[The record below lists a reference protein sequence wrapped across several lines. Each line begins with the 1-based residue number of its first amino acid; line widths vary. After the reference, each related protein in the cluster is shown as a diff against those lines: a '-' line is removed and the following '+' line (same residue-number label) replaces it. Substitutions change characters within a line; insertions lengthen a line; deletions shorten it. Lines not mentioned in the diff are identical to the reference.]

1 MTDPLARIPPVP
13 REPGDHAAHAVH
25 GHLRRLILDGALP
38 PGAVLNQI
46 DLAPRLGVSRT
57 PVREAIRMLQEE
69 GLVEAEPQKRARVAA
84 FDPAHLETVYT
95 QRILLESL
103 GAQLTAP
110 TMSDEDLAALE
121 SLRKAMTEDAERG
134 DLEAWDDAH
143 KRFHFAL
150 VAGAGPHLLQV
161 IGSLMDRAEHY
172 RTMYQESGPRAWAN
186 AGVEHKAIV
195 EAFERRDAQA
205 AGAELAAHLAR
216 TALSL
221 VAQLSPHYDPRT
233 VRNALACM
241 SRGPL
246 ADVNGRDAVAGV
258 RGRAGRASAARS

>member
-1 MTDPLARIPPVP
+1 M
-13 REPGDHAAHAVH
+13 
-25 GHLRRLILDGALP
+25 
-38 PGAVLNQI
+38 
-46 DLAPRLGVSRT
+46 
-57 PVREAIRMLQEE
+57 
-69 GLVEAEPQKRARVAA
+69 
-84 FDPAHLETVYT
+84 YT
-95 QRILLESL
+95 QRILQSL
-103 GAQLTAP
+103 GAQRTAP

-195 EAFERRDAQA
+195 EAFELQ
-205 AGAELAAHLAR
+205 L
-216 TALSL
+216 TSPALRCRWWPSCRPTTTL
-221 VAQLSPHYDPRT
+221 VRCVMRWPA
-233 VRNALACM
+233 
-241 SRGPL
+241 
-246 ADVNGRDAVAGV
+246 
-258 RGRAGRASAARS
+258 